1 MRIIE
6 SLKPSALRQFFRRL
20 RVNGVEAFRFF
31 RDASANSPALTAGLL
46 GVNLF
51 SMAFEGANVALLAP
65 LLRQAGV
72 GDAGGPEGRVT
83 AAVEGALEWM
93 GLDGSLPW
101 LLTAFL
107 LATSAQAAAQY
118 AIAVLSVKLEQ
129 RHTRGLQRRMFR
141 AVAESSWLAT
151 TRKRGS
157 DVSHLFTSEAPRV
170 GFGARDLVQS
180 ANGAAMLAVYL
191 AMAFYLSWKI
201 TLLTAAGA
209 IVVFAVVLPFVK
221 LSYGGGSE
229 VHRLVKTFFSR
240 VEEQFRG
247 LKVAK
252 IYGAEAYH
260 LERFTRLVERLQ
272 LETERLTRASAAS
285 SATYRIGGAALLAA
299 FFYYAVAVHEVS
311 TGGLFLLV
319 YLFARL
325 LPRFNNL
332 SQTAVRVAGLLPA
345 YRATNEF
352 VAEIENSKETPA
364 TSSGR
369 VRFREALEF
378 RDVGF
383 AYREETGER
392 QLDGVSFS
400 LPFGR
405 VAAAVGPS
413 GSGKSTL
420 ADVVAGLLEPQSGEM
435 LADGVPVRA
444 ENKAAWRRSISY
456 VPQEPFLFYDS
467 IRENL
472 AWAHPEADEASIRRA
487 LEMCGVLDVVDRLP
501 RGLDEPIG
509 EEGAALSGGER
520 RRIALARGLLRDP
533 DLLILDEATVSLDFE
548 SERRVAETLE
558 RLRGETTVLVIA
570 HHLNALR
577 VADYVLELERGK
589 LVAAGDK
596 RDVLSREGGF
606 FNRMAKEG

>member
-1 MRIIE
+1 MRKFKAP
-6 SLKPSALRQFFRRL
+6 KPSTILQFFRRL
-20 RVNGVEAFRFF
+20 WFNGVEASRFF
-31 RDASANSPALTAGLL
+31 RDAAKNSPSLTTGLL
-46 GVNLF
+46 GVNLL
-51 SMAFEGANVALLAP
+51 SMALEGANVALLAP

-83 AAVEGALEWM
+83 AAVETALEWM

-101 LLTAFL
+101 LLAAFL
-107 LATSAQAAAQY
+107 AATAAQAAAQY
-118 AIAVLSVKLEQ
+118 ANALLSVKLEQ
-129 RHTRGLQRRMFR
+129 SHTRGLQRRMFR
-141 AVAESSWLAT
+141 AVAESSWLAAS
-151 TRKRGS
+151 RKRGS

-170 GFGARDLVQS
+170 GHGARDLVQS

-191 AMAFYLSWKI
+191 GAAFYLSWKI

-209 IVVFAVVLPFVK
+209 IVVFALVLPFVK

-229 VHRLVKTFFSR
+229 IHRLVKAFFSR

-260 LERFTRLVERLQ
+260 LERFTRLVARLQ
-272 LETERLTRASAAS
+272 LETERLARASAAS
-285 SATYRIGGAALLAA
+285 AATYRIGGAVLLAA
-299 FFYYAVAVHEVS
+299 FFYYAVAIYGVS
-311 TGGLFLLV
+311 TGSLFLLV

-332 SQTAVRVAGLLPA
+332 SQIAVRTAGLLPA

-352 VAEIENSKETPA
+352 VAEIEKRKETPA
-364 TSSGR
+364 TSAER
-369 VRFREALEF
+369 ARFRESLEL

-383 AYREETGER
+383 SYREETGER
-392 QLDGVSFS
+392 QLDGVSFA

-420 ADVVAGLLEPQSGEM
+420 ADVMAGLLDPQSGEI
-435 LADGVPVRA
+435 LVDGVPLTP

-456 VPQEPFLFYDS
+456 VPQEPFLFFDS
-467 IRENL
+467 VRENL
-472 AWAHPEADEASIRRA
+472 AWAHPEADEEAMRRA
-487 LEMCGVLDVVDRLP
+487 LALGGVLDVVERLP
-501 RGLDEPIG
+501 RGLNEPIG
-509 EEGAALSGGER
+509 EEGASLSGGER

-533 DLLILDEATVSLDFE
+533 DLLILDEATVSMDFE

-558 RLRGETTVLVIA
+558 RLRGATTVLIIA
-570 HHLNALR
+570 HQLNAIR
-577 VADYVLELERGK
+577 SADYILEMDRGRV
-589 LVAAGDK
+589 VAAGDK

-606 FNRMAKEG
+606 FNRMTREA